1 MKYFISYTI
10 ELPLREKYLY
20 SEFFWSVLSR
30 IRTECGKIRTRKI
43 PRTIFTQCLLL
54 VKKRSEQ
61 GTRNH
66 QQIIF
71 RKVWT
76 IHTQNSDQRSIFEYY
91 DEIEVKLPFLL
102 IFLNILEYIWW
113 PLQSRFLF
121 MGKKWLKFR
130 IYPFPKQ
137 IWKQY

>member
-30 IRTECGKIRTRKI
+30 IRTECGKIRIRKI

-54 VKKRSEQ
+54 VKKRSDQ

-76 IHTQNSDQRSIFEYY
+76 IHTQNSDQRSIFEYD
-91 DEIEVKLPFLL
+91 DEIEVKLPFFTDLSHYFGIYL
-102 IFLNILEYIWW
+102 MTFAITIFIHGE
-113 PLQSRFLF
+113 
-121 MGKKWLKFR
+121 KVT
-130 IYPFPKQ
+130 
-137 IWKQY
+137 